1 MNVFTFTG
9 NLGND
14 AEQRYTQSGDSIVSF
29 SVPAK
34 SGFGDKAVTSWI
46 KCSLW
51 GKRGDSVLPYLKNG
65 QLVGVSGE
73 FAAREWTDKEGQK
86 RVSNECRVNDVQLL
100 GKASAQD
107 QQQKQAPSKSS
118 DLGDDIPW

>member
-1 MNVFTFTG
+1 MF
-9 NLGND
+9 
-14 AEQRYTQSGDSIVSF
+14 
-29 SVPAK
+29 
-34 SGFGDKAVTSWI
+34 
-46 KCSLW
+46 
-51 GKRGDSVLPYLKNG
+51 GKRGESVLPYLKKG

-73 FAAREWTDKEGQK
+73 FSAREWTDKEGQK
-86 RVSNECRVNDVQLL
+86 RISNECRVNDLQLL